1 MAMTDDVSN
10 WGDEEELKSKLAML
24 REDHRDLDSAIAALS
39 ETSPSDQLKIR
50 RLKKK
55 KLLLKDKITKIED
68 NLMPDII
75 A

>member
-1 MAMTDDVSN
+1 MTDEVSN
-10 WGDEEELKSKLAML
+10 WGDEQELKNKLLLL
-24 REDHRDLDSAIAALS
+24 REDHRDLDSAIAALA

-55 KLLLKDKITKIED
+55 KLFLKDQISKIED

>member
-1 MAMTDDVSN
+1 MTDDVSD
-10 WGDEEELKSKLAML
+10 WDDEEELKSKLLLL

-39 ETSPSDQLKIR
+39 ETSPADQLKIR

-55 KLLLKDKITKIED
+55 KLFLKDQITMIED